1 MIKIDKSRF
10 TAEEL
15 AKYEELLTKGAV
27 EVDPEPAQEEMDTD
41 LPEGGAEG
49 TPAAAP
55 AGEGMEKSVSPEITA
70 ALQRMEALAKSVE
83 MKEFKEIAKKY
94 APLGENEDELAQRLY
109 DMKKSDENVY
119 KSYVA
124 ILDKSLGLVEK
135 SGIFTEIGKSAGAQN
150 TAAGAE
156 DKIAKKAEEIMKSN
170 PTMDFDT
177 AVAKAWEENPAL
189 FDEYDSEYF
198 GR

>member
-15 AKYEELLTKGAV
+15 AQYEELLAKGAV
-27 EVDPEPAQEEMDTD
+27 EVDPEAAQEEMDTD
-41 LPEGGAEG
+41 LPEGGAEE
-49 TPAAAP
+49 TPAA
-55 AGEGMEKSVSPEITA
+55 AGEGMEKSASPEITA
-70 ALQRMEALAKSVE
+70 ALKRMEALAKSVE

-94 APLGENEDELAQRLY
+94 APLGEKEDELAQRLY
-109 DMKKSDENVY
+109 DMKKSNEGVY
-119 KSYVA
+119 KSYVE

-135 SGIFTEIGKSAGAQN
+135 SGIFAEIGKSAGAQN
-150 TAAGAE
+150 TAEGAE

>member
-27 EVDPEPAQEEMDTD
+27 EVDPETAQEEMDTD

-49 TPAAAP
+49 TPAAE
-55 AGEGMEKSVSPEITA
+55 GEGMNKSAVSPEITA

-83 MKEFKEIAKKY
+83 MKEFTEIAKKY
-94 APLGENEDELAQRLY
+94 APLGENETELAQRLY

-135 SGIFTEIGKSAGAQN
+135 SGIFAEIGKSAGARN

>member
-10 TAEEL
+10 SAAELEQ
-15 AKYEELLTKGAV
+15 YEALVAKGAV
-27 EVDPEPAQEEMDTD
+27 EVDPNAAQEHMDTD

-49 TPAAAP
+49 TPAAE
-55 AGEGMEKSVSPEITA
+55 GEGMNKSAVSPEITA

-83 MKEFKEIAKKY
+83 MREFMEIAKKY
-94 APLGENEDELAQRLY
+94 APLGENETELAQRLY
-109 DMKKSDENVY
+109 DMKKSDEKVY
-119 KSYVA
+119 NSYVA

-135 SGIFTEIGKSAGAQN
+135 SGIFAEIGKSAGAQN

-170 PTMDFDT
+170 PTMDYDT

-189 FDEYDSEYF
+189 FDEYDSEYL